1 MEDFMPEAA
10 LTPEKVAQ
18 LLSVQPKTVRDWL
31 KRGRIK
37 GFKAGRLWR
46 VREKDLDAF
55 LSQARAEMDRETRVW
70 LEAEMSGAFPPY
82 EWGESG
88 PPKGQPVRYVPGSGL
103 VIEKD

>member
-1 MEDFMPEAA
+1 MPEEA

-18 LLSVQPKTVRDWL
+18 LLAVRPKTIRDWL

-46 VREKDLDAF
+46 IREKDLETF
-55 LSQARAEMDRETRVW
+55 LSQAGAEIDVEARWW
-70 LEAEMSGAFPPY
+70 LESDVSGALPPY

-88 PPKGQPVRYVPGSGL
+88 PPKGQPVRYVPGVGL